1 MAINRLNLSGYN
13 LILSSSHAVAKGV
26 SKKANQLHLS
36 YIHTPMRYAWD
47 LRKQYLTESGLNG
60 GLKGFLVNRM
70 LDYIKKWDLK
80 NTSSVDAFMANSHF
94 IAGRIKNNYGRDA
107 QVIYPPV
114 KVVSFPFNKGKDDF
128 YLTAS
133 RFVPYKRIDLIVESF
148 NRLPNRNLVVIG
160 DGPDWEKV
168 KFKANKNVSLI
179 GYAENDLLKEYMRR
193 ARAFVFAAEE
203 DFGIAVV
210 EAQACGTPVVAFGRG
225 GALETVISIGQKKPT
240 GVFFQEQKINSL
252 IDGIENFE
260 KHEKEILPENC
271 RENALRFT
279 PERFRKEF
287 TNFVESQWNIFQGWN

>member
-1 MAINRLNLSGYN
+1 
-13 LILSSSHAVAKGV
+13 
-26 SKKANQLHLS
+26 
-36 YIHTPMRYAWD
+36 
-47 LRKQYLTESGLNG
+47 
-60 GLKGFLVNRM
+60 
-70 LDYIKKWDLK
+70 
-80 NTSSVDAFMANSHF
+80 
-94 IAGRIKNNYGRDA
+94 
-107 QVIYPPV
+107 
-114 KVVSFPFNKGKDDF
+114 
-128 YLTAS
+128 
-133 RFVPYKRIDLIVESF
+133 
-148 NRLPNRNLVVIG
+148 VVIG